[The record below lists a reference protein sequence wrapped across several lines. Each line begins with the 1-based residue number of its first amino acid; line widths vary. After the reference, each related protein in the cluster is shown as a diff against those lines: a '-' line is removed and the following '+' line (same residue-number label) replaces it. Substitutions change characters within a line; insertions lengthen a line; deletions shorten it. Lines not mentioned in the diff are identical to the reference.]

1 MEINIKKYQWMIIVS
16 TILLLVIGVYMVRES
31 SLIWSEYLYKD
42 QEYYFKSQL
51 IYALIGLF
59 VFFIS
64 IKINYK
70 YLYKFSTIFLLV
82 SIVLLILVLIPGVG
96 IKRNGSTSWLGFSL
110 LTFQPSEFF
119 KISLILFISHYLNK
133 EYIRTSKLK
142 NVLPLILIMGI
153 GFTLIMLQPDF
164 GTCMVLA
171 ISVFALL
178 YSSRLKN
185 KWFAI
190 FILIGFSFIAVLIM
204 SASYRFSRIMS
215 FIDPF
220 EDPLGSGFQ
229 IIQSL
234 YALGPGGLIGNLES
248 IQKHFYLPE
257 PQTDFIFAIFIE
269 EFGLLGGL
277 ILLVLYG
284 IIFYSSYMIIKNS
297 KSLFKSF
304 VSLGLLCLFIV
315 QVIINLGVVIG
326 LFPVTGITLPL
337 ISYGGSSLI
346 VCLFSLGLIVNNNYE
361 KDIIS

>member
-1 MEINIKKYQWMIIVS
+1 MVTNIKKYQIMVIVS
-16 TILLLVIGVYMVRES
+16 TLILLFIGVFMVRES
-31 SLIWSEYLYKD
+31 SLIWSQYLYGD
-42 QEYYFKSQL
+42 ENYYFKRQL
-51 IYALIGLF
+51 IYAIIGLF
-59 VFFIS
+59 VFFLA

-70 YLYKFSTIFLLV
+70 YLHKYSTLFLLI
-82 SIVLLILVLIPGVG
+82 SLALLILVLIPGIG

-119 KISLILFISHYLNK
+119 KISLIIFISHYLDK
-133 EYIRTSKLK
+133 EYLRTSKLK
-142 NVLPLILIMGI
+142 NVIPLIIIMAL
-153 GFTLIMLQPDF
+153 GFILIMLQPDF

-185 KWFAI
+185 KWFII
-190 FILIGFSFIAVLIM
+190 FILLGLSFIIIM
-204 SASYRFSRIMS
+204 IFSASYRFSRIAS

-234 YALGPGGLIGNLES
+234 YALGPGGLIGNMES
-248 IQKHFYLPE
+248 IQKYFYLPE
-257 PQTDFIFAIFIE
+257 PQTDFIFAIYIE
-269 EFGLLGGL
+269 EFGLIGGL
-277 ILLVLYG
+277 ILLILYG
-284 IIFYSSYMIIKNS
+284 IIFYASYKIIQNSSD
-297 KSLFKSF
+297 LFKSL
-304 VSLGLLCLFIV
+304 VSLGLLSLFIV

-361 KDIIS
+361 KNFNC